1 MFGIGVCC
9 SRNCM
14 ALRGQM
20 RCPPKRLFAL
30 VSEQISGSMH
40 WPSFLTCQRGALWL
54 TGHGLRVPGGCRP
67 CNPRKARKGWV
78 DVSELTRNRVQRY
91 AKMAGERE
99 RLPQLMHGIY
109 RLCSISWAFAKTLFS
124 QGETVFLVSFGQEDI
139 GIDDRRLCETW
150 IVECCNW
157 THGKDARRIS
167 HTRDLADPICSLI
180 PQLLGRL
187 VYVPCRGNQMDPNGL
202 MVD

>member
-1 MFGIGVCC
+1 
-9 SRNCM
+9 
-14 ALRGQM
+14 M
-20 RCPPKRLFAL
+20 RCPPQKVIRACQRADQWQYAL
-30 VSEQISGSMH
+30 AV
-40 WPSFLTCQRGALWL
+40 FLTCQRGALWL

-67 CNPRKARKGWV
+67 CNPRKARNGWV

-99 RLPQLMHGIY
+99 RE
-109 RLCSISWAFAKTLFS
+109 R
-124 QGETVFLVSFGQEDI
+124 ETFLRVRQSFLVSLGRKTLELT
-139 GIDDRRLCETW
+139 IDACVKPGLWSVAIELMERMQDES
-150 IVECCNW
+150 V
-157 THGKDARRIS
+157 

>member
-99 RLPQLMHGIY
+99 RERETFLRVRQSFLFPLG
-109 RLCSISWAFAKTLFS
+109 RKTLELTIDACVKPGLWSVAIELMERMQDESVTPETWLILFVVWYRNCLVGWFMS
-124 QGETVFLVSFGQEDI
+124 HAGETK
-139 GIDDRRLCETW
+139 W
-150 IVECCNW
+150 IQMGSW
-157 THGKDARRIS
+157 WIKILLSLHHGRY
-167 HTRDLADPICSLI
+167 
-180 PQLLGRL
+180 Q
-187 VYVPCRGNQMDPNGL
+187 
-202 MVD
+202 